1 MNFHH
6 LPDGQQGLVPF
17 GSCTSCASTLCFIA
31 IRRQMLDQCQLG
43 SWMQLSKVYLIH
55 EGTDKEDAT
64 ASATEQVFRGEGVG
78 QCIGIQTLAL
88 VGDGEDEGRAG
99 VFKAYG
105 DQFGGVV
112 VVAVQYGIYGSLAD
126 CHGEM
131 EAFVLIQAGFRGHF
145 LCDSFYFADAF
156 HGGTER
162 KTHSSCLRS
171 GHLRLDTPF
180 LAWDGTHSPLPRLR
194 NLAGSFMAEGDC
206 VKQTLTFAIPGAT
219 RSSSCRVLEK
229 PGASPSPNRPSR
241 EYTHLMKPRTTA
253 RVSLTAMLGTPVTDA
268 QGHLRGRLKDVAVA
282 TGPDAGKVAGLVLKT
297 RTGLFIVPS
306 EEVMETPAGTLEL
319 RSSGELVPLE
329 EQGNYLYLQQ
339 DLVDRQI
346 IDIHGRKVVR
356 VNDVELEWMGR
367 GAAHLLR
374 VAEVEVGLRGAF
386 RRVFKG
392 LLPRATLE
400 TVSRKLGAHGIP
412 WQFVDVI
419 EVDPA
424 RRVKL
429 RIEYE
434 RLAEMH
440 PSDLAEILE
449 DLAPAEREA
458 VFTSLDE
465 EVAAET
471 LEEVEPKLQKALLE
485 KLDEERIADIVEEMD
500 PGAAA
505 DLLAEL
511 PEEQSDAILEEM
523 EPEERQEVEDLLEFD
538 EDSAAGCMTTDFIY
552 LGVQS
557 TVAQAVQALRSFD
570 GDPESVTEVYLLD
583 EKRVLRGAVS
593 LARLVMAQPETRLSV
608 LAEPR
613 VLSCPADLNQNELA
627 ELFDKYNLHALPVV
641 DGQNRMVGVV
651 QADHVIS
658 FLREKL

>member
-1 MNFHH
+1 
-6 LPDGQQGLVPF
+6 
-17 GSCTSCASTLCFIA
+17 
-31 IRRQMLDQCQLG
+31 
-43 SWMQLSKVYLIH
+43 MQ
-55 EGTDKEDAT
+55 
-64 ASATEQVFRGEGVG
+64 
-78 QCIGIQTLAL
+78 
-88 VGDGEDEGRAG
+88 
-99 VFKAYG
+99 
-105 DQFGGVV
+105 
-112 VVAVQYGIYGSLAD
+112 
-126 CHGEM
+126 
-131 EAFVLIQAGFRGHF
+131 
-145 LCDSFYFADAF
+145 
-156 HGGTER
+156 
-162 KTHSSCLRS
+162 
-171 GHLRLDTPF
+171 
-180 LAWDGTHSPLPRLR
+180 
-194 NLAGSFMAEGDC
+194 
-206 VKQTLTFAIPGAT
+206 
-219 RSSSCRVLEK
+219 
-229 PGASPSPNRPSR
+229 
-241 EYTHLMKPRTTA
+241 KPRTSA
-253 RVSLTAMLGTPVTDA
+253 RVSLTALLGTPVTDA
-268 QGHLRGRLKDVAVA
+268 QGHLRGRLKDIAVA

-297 RTGLFIVPS
+297 RTGLSIVPS
-306 EEVMETPAGTLEL
+306 QEVMETPAGTLEL
-319 RSSGELVPLE
+319 RSAGTLVPLKDE
-329 EQGNYLYLQQ
+329 GNYIYLQQ

-356 VNDVELEWMGR
+356 VNDVDLEWLGH

-374 VAEVEVGLRGAF
+374 VAEVEVGMRGAI

-392 LLPRATLE
+392 VLPRASLE
-400 TVSRKLGAHGIP
+400 ALSRRFAARGIP

-465 EVAAET
+465 EVAAEA
-471 LEEVEPKLQKALLE
+471 LEEVDPKLQKALLE
-485 KLDEERIADIVEEMD
+485 KLDEEKIADIVEEMD

-523 EPEERQEVEDLLEFD
+523 EPEERHEVEELLEFD
-538 EDSAAGCMTTDFIY
+538 EKSAAGAMTTDFVY
-552 LGVQS
+552 VGTQA
-557 TVAQAVQALRSFD
+557 TVGQAVQALRSFD
-570 GDPESVTEVYLLD
+570 GDPEGVTGVYMLD

-593 LARLVMAQPETRLSV
+593 LARLVMAQPDARLAV

-613 VLSCPADLNQNELA
+613 TLSAPADLHQNELA
-627 ELFDKYNLHALPVV
+627 EMFDKYNLNALPVV
-641 DGQNRMVGVV
+641 DAQGRMVGVV

>member
-1 MNFHH
+1 M
-6 LPDGQQGLVPF
+6 
-17 GSCTSCASTLCFIA
+17 
-31 IRRQMLDQCQLG
+31 
-43 SWMQLSKVYLIH
+43 
-55 EGTDKEDAT
+55 
-64 ASATEQVFRGEGVG
+64 
-78 QCIGIQTLAL
+78 
-88 VGDGEDEGRAG
+88 
-99 VFKAYG
+99 
-105 DQFGGVV
+105 
-112 VVAVQYGIYGSLAD
+112 
-126 CHGEM
+126 
-131 EAFVLIQAGFRGHF
+131 
-145 LCDSFYFADAF
+145 
-156 HGGTER
+156 
-162 KTHSSCLRS
+162 
-171 GHLRLDTPF
+171 
-180 LAWDGTHSPLPRLR
+180 
-194 NLAGSFMAEGDC
+194 
-206 VKQTLTFAIPGAT
+206 
-219 RSSSCRVLEK
+219 
-229 PGASPSPNRPSR
+229 
-241 EYTHLMKPRTTA
+241 
-253 RVSLTAMLGTPVTDA
+253 TDA
-268 QGHLRGRLKDVAVA
+268 QGHLRGRLKDIAVA

-297 RTGLFIVPS
+297 RSGLALVAS
-306 EEVMETPAGTLEL
+306 SEVMETPAGTLEL
-319 RSSGELVPLE
+319 RSAGALVPLVDE
-329 EQGNYLYLQQ
+329 GNYLFLSQ
-339 DLVDRQI
+339 DLIDRQI

-356 VNDVELEWMGR
+356 VNDVDLEWMGK

-374 VAEVEVGLRGAF
+374 VAEVEIGLRGAF

-400 TVSRKLGAHGIP
+400 TLSRKLKPSGIP

-471 LEEVEPKLQKALLE
+471 LEEVDPKLQKALLE

-511 PEEQSDAILEEM
+511 SEEQSDAILEEM
-523 EPEERQEVEDLLEFD
+523 EPEERQEVEELLEFD
-538 EDSAAGCMTTDFIY
+538 EHSAAGCMTSDFVY
-552 LGVQS
+552 LGS
-557 TVAQAVQALRSFD
+557 DATVAQAAEALRSFD
-570 GDPESVTEVYLLD
+570 GDQESVTEVYLLD
-583 EKRVLRGAVS
+583 PRRVLRGSVP
-593 LARLVMAQPETRLSV
+593 LARVVMAQPETHLKV

-613 VLSCPADLNQNELA
+613 VLSCPSDLHQDDLA

-641 DGQNRMVGVV
+641 DTQGRMVGVV
-651 QADHVIS
+651 HADHVIS

>member
-1 MNFHH
+1 
-6 LPDGQQGLVPF
+6 
-17 GSCTSCASTLCFIA
+17 
-31 IRRQMLDQCQLG
+31 
-43 SWMQLSKVYLIH
+43 MQ
-55 EGTDKEDAT
+55 
-64 ASATEQVFRGEGVG
+64 
-78 QCIGIQTLAL
+78 
-88 VGDGEDEGRAG
+88 
-99 VFKAYG
+99 
-105 DQFGGVV
+105 
-112 VVAVQYGIYGSLAD
+112 
-126 CHGEM
+126 
-131 EAFVLIQAGFRGHF
+131 
-145 LCDSFYFADAF
+145 
-156 HGGTER
+156 
-162 KTHSSCLRS
+162 
-171 GHLRLDTPF
+171 
-180 LAWDGTHSPLPRLR
+180 PR
-194 NLAGSFMAEGDC
+194 E
-206 VKQTLTFAIPGAT
+206 
-219 RSSSCRVLEK
+219 
-229 PGASPSPNRPSR
+229 
-241 EYTHLMKPRTTA
+241 TA
-253 RVSLTAMLGTPVTDA
+253 RVSLTALLGTPVTDA
-268 QGHLRGRLKDVAVA
+268 QGHLRGRLKDIAVA

-297 RTGLFIVPS
+297 RNGLSIVPS
-306 EEVMETPAGTLEL
+306 QDVMETPSGTLEL
-319 RSSGELVPLE
+319 RSAGALVPLKDE
-329 EQGNYLYLQQ
+329 GNYLYLQQ

-356 VNDVELEWMGR
+356 VNDVDLEWLGR
-367 GAAHLLR
+367 GAAHLLH

-400 TVSRKLGAHGIP
+400 SISRKLAPNGIP

-429 RIEYE
+429 RIAYE

-485 KLDEERIADIVEEMD
+485 TLDEEKIADIVEEMD

-511 PEEQSDAILEEM
+511 PQEQSDAILEEM
-523 EPEERQEVEDLLEFD
+523 EPEERQEMEELLEFD
-538 EDSAAGCMTTDFIY
+538 EHSAAGSMTTDFVSV
-552 LGVQS
+552 GKEA
-557 TVAQAVQALRSFD
+557 TVAQAVYALRNFD
-570 GDPESVTEVYLLD
+570 GDPESVTEVYLVD
-583 EKRVLRGAVS
+583 ERRVLTGVVS
-593 LARLVMAQPETRLSV
+593 LSRLVMAQPETRLKI

-613 VLSCPADLNQNELA
+613 VLSCPADLHQNELA
-627 ELFDKYNLHALPVV
+627 EMFDKYNLHALPVV
-641 DGQNRMVGVV
+641 DIHGRLVGAV

>member
-1 MNFHH
+1 VKRRRRIAVRT
-6 LPDGQQGLVPF
+6 DY
-17 GSCTSCASTLCFIA
+17 TL
-31 IRRQMLDQCQLG
+31 
-43 SWMQLSKVYLIH
+43 
-55 EGTDKEDAT
+55 
-64 ASATEQVFRGEGVG
+64 
-78 QCIGIQTLAL
+78 
-88 VGDGEDEGRAG
+88 
-99 VFKAYG
+99 
-105 DQFGGVV
+105 
-112 VVAVQYGIYGSLAD
+112 
-126 CHGEM
+126 
-131 EAFVLIQAGFRGHF
+131 
-145 LCDSFYFADAF
+145 
-156 HGGTER
+156 
-162 KTHSSCLRS
+162 
-171 GHLRLDTPF
+171 
-180 LAWDGTHSPLPRLR
+180 
-194 NLAGSFMAEGDC
+194 
-206 VKQTLTFAIPGAT
+206 
-219 RSSSCRVLEK
+219 
-229 PGASPSPNRPSR
+229 
-241 EYTHLMKPRTTA
+241 LMHQPRTAA
-253 RVSLTAMLGTPVTDA
+253 RVSLTALLGTPVTDSK
-268 QGHLRGRLKDVAVA
+268 GHLRGKLKDIAVA

-297 RTGLFIVPS
+297 RTGLAIVPS
-306 EEVMETPAGTLEL
+306 QEVMETPAGTLEL
-319 RSSGELVPLE
+319 RSAGTLVPLKDE
-329 EQGNYLYLQQ
+329 GNYIYLQQ

-356 VNDVELEWMGR
+356 VNDVDLEWLGH

-374 VAEVEVGLRGAF
+374 VAEVEVGLRGAL

-392 LLPRATLE
+392 VLPRATLE
-400 TVSRKLGAHGIP
+400 AFSRRFAAHGIP

-465 EVAAET
+465 EVAAEA
-471 LEEVEPKLQKALLE
+471 LEEVDPKLQKALLE
-485 KLDEERIADIVEEMD
+485 KLDEEKIADIVEEMD

-523 EPEERQEVEDLLEFD
+523 EPEERHEVEELLEFD
-538 EDSAAGCMTTDFIY
+538 ERSAAGAMTTDFVY
-552 LGVQS
+552 VGVGG

-583 EKRVLRGAVS
+583 DRRVLRGAIA
-593 LARLVMAQPETRLSV
+593 LARVVMAQPEARLAV

-613 VLSCPADLNQNELA
+613 TLSCPADMRQDELA
-627 ELFDKYNLHALPVV
+627 EMFDKYNLHSLPVV
-641 DGQNRMVGVV
+641 DAQGRMVGVV

>member
-1 MNFHH
+1 
-6 LPDGQQGLVPF
+6 
-17 GSCTSCASTLCFIA
+17 
-31 IRRQMLDQCQLG
+31 
-43 SWMQLSKVYLIH
+43 MQ
-55 EGTDKEDAT
+55 
-64 ASATEQVFRGEGVG
+64 
-78 QCIGIQTLAL
+78 
-88 VGDGEDEGRAG
+88 
-99 VFKAYG
+99 
-105 DQFGGVV
+105 
-112 VVAVQYGIYGSLAD
+112 
-126 CHGEM
+126 
-131 EAFVLIQAGFRGHF
+131 
-145 LCDSFYFADAF
+145 
-156 HGGTER
+156 
-162 KTHSSCLRS
+162 
-171 GHLRLDTPF
+171 
-180 LAWDGTHSPLPRLR
+180 
-194 NLAGSFMAEGDC
+194 
-206 VKQTLTFAIPGAT
+206 
-219 RSSSCRVLEK
+219 
-229 PGASPSPNRPSR
+229 
-241 EYTHLMKPRTTA
+241 PRTIA
-253 RVSLTAMLGTPVTDA
+253 RVSLTSLLGTPVTDS
-268 QGHLRGRLKDVAVA
+268 QGHLRGRLKDIAVA

-297 RTGLFIVPS
+297 RAGLCIVPS
-306 EEVMETPAGTLEL
+306 QDVMETPAGTLEL
-319 RSSGELVPLE
+319 RTSGTLTPLKDE
-329 EQGNYLYLQQ
+329 GNFIFLQQ

-346 IDIHGRKVVR
+346 IDVHGRKVVR
-356 VNDVELEWMGR
+356 VNDVDLEWMGQ

-374 VAEVEVGLRGAF
+374 VAEVEVGLRGAV

-392 LLPRATLE
+392 LLPKATLE
-400 TVSRKLGAHGIP
+400 SISRKIAARAIP

-471 LEEVEPKLQKALLE
+471 LEEVDPKLQKALLE

-511 PEEQSDAILEEM
+511 SEEQSDAILEEM
-523 EPEERQEVEDLLEFD
+523 EPEERQEVEELLEFD
-538 EDSAAGCMTTDFIY
+538 EDSAAGCMTTDFIH
-552 LGVQS
+552 LGTQS
-557 TVAQAVQALRSFD
+557 TVADAVRALRTFD
-570 GDPESVTEVYLLD
+570 GDPENVTEVYLLD

-593 LARLVMAQPETRLSV
+593 LARLVMAQPDTRLTV

-613 VLSCPADLNQNELA
+613 VLSCPADLHQNDLA

-641 DGQNRMVGVV
+641 DTNGRMVGVV

>member
-1 MNFHH
+1 
-6 LPDGQQGLVPF
+6 
-17 GSCTSCASTLCFIA
+17 
-31 IRRQMLDQCQLG
+31 LD
-43 SWMQLSKVYLIH
+43 
-55 EGTDKEDAT
+55 
-64 ASATEQVFRGEGVG
+64 
-78 QCIGIQTLAL
+78 
-88 VGDGEDEGRAG
+88 
-99 VFKAYG
+99 AY
-105 DQFGGVV
+105 
-112 VVAVQYGIYGSLAD
+112 
-126 CHGEM
+126 
-131 EAFVLIQAGFRGHF
+131 
-145 LCDSFYFADAF
+145 
-156 HGGTER
+156 
-162 KTHSSCLRS
+162 
-171 GHLRLDTPF
+171 
-180 LAWDGTHSPLPRLR
+180 
-194 NLAGSFMAEGDC
+194 N
-206 VKQTLTFAIPGAT
+206 
-219 RSSSCRVLEK
+219 RSSH
-229 PGASPSPNRPSR
+229 NRTSTV
-241 EYTHLMKPRTTA
+241 YTHFMHPRTRA
-253 RVSLTAMLGTPVTDA
+253 RVSLTALLGTPVTDA
-268 QGHLRGRLKDVAVA
+268 QGHLRGRLKDIAVA

-297 RTGLFIVPS
+297 RAGLSIVPS
-306 EEVMETPAGTLEL
+306 QEIMETPAGTLEL
-319 RSSGELVPLE
+319 RSSGALVPLKDE
-329 EQGNYLYLQQ
+329 GNYLYLQQ

-356 VNDVELEWMGR
+356 VNDVDLEWMGH

-392 LLPRATLE
+392 LLPRASLE
-400 TVSRKLGAHGIP
+400 SLSRKFAPRGIP

-471 LEEVEPKLQKALLE
+471 LEEVDPKLQKALLE

-511 PEEQSDAILEEM
+511 SEEQSDAILEEM
-523 EPEERQEVEDLLEFD
+523 EPEERQEVEELLEFD
-538 EDSAAGCMTTDFIY
+538 ENSAAGCMTTDF
-552 LGVQS
+552 VHVRADA
-557 TVAQAVQALRSFD
+557 TVAQAVHTLREFD
-570 GDPESVTEVYLLD
+570 GDPESVTAVYLLD
-583 EKRVLRGAVS
+583 EKRILRGVVS
-593 LARLVMAQPETRLSV
+593 LARLVMAQPESRLSV

-613 VLSCPADLNQNELA
+613 VLSCPADHHQNDLA
-627 ELFDKYNLHALPVV
+627 EMFDKYNLHALPVV
-641 DGQNRMVGVV
+641 DTQGRMVGEV